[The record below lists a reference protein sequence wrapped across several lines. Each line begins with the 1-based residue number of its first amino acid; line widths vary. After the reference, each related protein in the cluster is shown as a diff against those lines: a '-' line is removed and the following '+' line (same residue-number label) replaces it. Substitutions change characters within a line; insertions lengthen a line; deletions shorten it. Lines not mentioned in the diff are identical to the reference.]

1 MRLRLLLLC
10 LLLNFCHH
18 ASAQYYNLA
27 FRNYG
32 SNNGL
37 SQSEVECVYFDR
49 DRFLWIGTHYG
60 LNRYDGR
67 YFTPYYHN
75 AHDPNSIGE
84 NVIKAIGEDSQRNLW
99 LAVYNSGLTRLDK
112 RKMKFENYVPN
123 EQDSNSLMS
132 KQVNCLLVDKEDK
145 VWIGTDRGLSVFDS
159 KTSKFTNYL
168 QCPCHNSE
176 FHVLSM
182 CVDRKGNLW
191 LGTRDCGLFIFKPG
205 KGLESIS
212 CSMKYPMSIQA
223 IVEDGRMNRIWLGTK
238 EGLFFFD
245 LPVDNEVH
253 KITQAYFFSQ
263 KISVK
268 DVKVDNKYNLWIATE
283 DEGLYI
289 YYPATA
295 YMEHLTENYRSVRGL
310 LSVRISCLY
319 KDPNGGMWVGSENG
333 LQSFHNTLQKFYVY
347 PRLNSMSQ
355 NIDGG
360 IIYGIYENENEI
372 LNATSRGVLVYNR
385 LKDSFVQVVHKEK
398 SFDTV
403 VVRYRNLT
411 RMSDDTWWLS
421 TDHGIFELKRR
432 SEKYYLGRARSLN
445 RQFDHFNI
453 RHFLDDKKGNIW
465 FATVGS
471 GLLCYNKAA
480 DSITY
485 YTHSESDSKSIVSNI
500 LNKIFLDRDGNILVA
515 TEQGL
520 SMKDVNGP
528 GFTNI
533 IYRKDGRQPSLNAN
547 NVMDIYDDGKE
558 LWMATFGGGLN
569 CLSKKD
575 SVVRYYT
582 SQDSLSNDAI
592 YALAVEEG
600 KAIWLGTNKGLSRFD
615 LSRKGFSNY
624 YVEDGLPANEF
635 NMFSSFT
642 NKEGEI
648 FMGTI
653 YGVVSFIPKIF
664 DKNPAPLVYLARI
677 RLNNDA
683 RPDSVINS
691 VNKERKIEVRY
702 NENLQLEFSALDYNI
717 QSTLYIRYRIPG
729 IQDEWVTSPNNNI
742 IQLINMEPGIHDLFV
757 QVSGNGEDWSPE
769 WRLEME
775 SIPPYWKST
784 WFKVMLGLAAL
795 ALGFIIVGNYIQNRL
810 QRQRTEFDRHRA
822 IEQERSRISSEL
834 HDDLGGGLTAI
845 RLMSEMMKIKTQEP
859 SDRSVFGKISD
870 SSNDLIQKMNEIVW
884 ALNSNHD
891 NLQSLIA
898 YSRQYAV
905 SYLDDLGIQSHVNI
919 PDIIPSINI
928 SGNNRRTIFLLVKEA
943 LNNIAKHAQA
953 SRVNIDINIDEKL
966 KISVHDNGRGIN
978 LKQNNYG
985 NGLLNMQKRVE
996 GLQGSFELANYDGT
1010 NVIFTIPLNSISM
1023 RAAG

>member
-1 MRLRLLLLC
+1 MRLPGKLLC
-10 LLLNFCHH
+10 LLLIFCQQ

-37 SQSEVECVYFDR
+37 SQSEVECVYFDS

-67 YFTPYYHN
+67 YFTPFYHN
-75 AHDPNSIGE
+75 AQDPNSIGE
-84 NVIKAIGEDSQRNLW
+84 NVINAIGEDSHKNLW

-112 RKMKFENYVPN
+112 GKMKFENYQPN
-123 EQDSNSLMS
+123 ENDSNSLMS
-132 KQVNCLLVDKEDK
+132 KQVNCLLVDKDDK
-145 VWIGTDRGLSVFDS
+145 VWIGTDRGLSVFDN
-159 KTSKFTNYL
+159 KTSRFTNYL
-168 QCPCHNSE
+168 RCPCHNSE
-176 FHVLSM
+176 FHVLSISK
-182 CVDRKGNLW
+182 DRKGNLW
-191 LGTRDCGLFIFKPG
+191 LGTRDCGLFLFKPG

-238 EGLFFFD
+238 EGLFYFD
-245 LPVDNEVH
+245 LPVDGEVH
-253 KITQAYFFSQ
+253 TITQAYFFPQ
-263 KISVK
+263 KISVR
-268 DVKVDNKYNLWIATE
+268 DVKVDDKYNLWIATE

-310 LSVRISCLY
+310 LSVRVSCLY

-360 IIYGIYENENEI
+360 IIYGIYEENNEI

-385 LKDSFVQVVHKEK
+385 QKDSFVEVVHKLK
-398 SFDTV
+398 NFDTV
-403 VVRYRNLT
+403 VIRYRNFT
-411 RMSDDTWWLS
+411 RMSENTWWIS
-421 TDHGIFELKRR
+421 TDHGIFQLRR
-432 SEKYYLGRARSLN
+432 EQGKYSLGRAPDLN

-453 RHFLDDKKGNIW
+453 RHFLDDQKGNIW

-471 GLLCYNKAA
+471 GLLRYNKSA

-485 YTHSESDSKSIVSNI
+485 YKHDDNNSKSIVSNI
-500 LNKIFLDRDGNILVA
+500 LNKLFLDRDGNILVA

-520 SMKDVNGP
+520 SMKDRDGP

-547 NVMDIYDDGKE
+547 NVMDLYDDGKN
-558 LWMATFGGGLN
+558 LWLATFGGGLN

-575 SVVRYYT
+575 SVIRYYT
-582 SQDSLSNDAI
+582 YQDSLSNDAI

-615 LSRKGFSNY
+615 LVRKNFSNY

-642 NKEGEI
+642 NKQGEI
-648 FMGTI
+648 FMGTV
-653 YGVVSFIPKIF
+653 YGVASFIPQIF
-664 DKNPAPLVYLARI
+664 EKNPAPLVYLAKI
-677 RLNNDA
+677 RLNNDG
-683 RPDSVINS
+683 RPDSVINI
-691 VNKERKIEVRY
+691 VNKDRKIEVRY

-742 IQLINMEPGIHDLFV
+742 IQLINMEPGIHNLYV

-775 SIPPYWKST
+775 SIPPYWKAT
-784 WFKVMLGLAAL
+784 WFKVLLGLAAL

-859 SDRSVFGKISD
+859 SDKSVFGKISD

-905 SYLDDLGIQSHVNI
+905 AYLDDLGIQSQVSI
-919 PDIIPSINI
+919 PDAIPNINI

-953 SRVNIDINIDEKL
+953 SKVSININIDEKL

-978 LKQNNYG
+978 LRQNNYG
-985 NGLLNMQKRVE
+985 NGLVNMQKRVE
-996 GLQGSFELANYDGT
+996 GLKGSFELANHDGT